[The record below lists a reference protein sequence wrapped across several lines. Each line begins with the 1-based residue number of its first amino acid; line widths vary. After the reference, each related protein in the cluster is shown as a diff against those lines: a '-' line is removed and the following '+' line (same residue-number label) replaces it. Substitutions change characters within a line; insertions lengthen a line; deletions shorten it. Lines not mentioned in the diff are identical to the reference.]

1 MVVPF
6 HTVNR
11 MVAERPDVLSAVFRA
26 LGDPTRRAMLRQLV
40 RGERTVG
47 ELAEPFDMSVQAAS
61 KHVRVLE
68 RAGLVR
74 RTVRGRAHHCRLD
87 ARRLAQAERWLA
99 FYTRFWN
106 ERLDALDALL
116 TGGETPPI
124 SPTTPAPARARA
136 ARRTRRRDA

>member
-1 MVVPF
+1 
-6 HTVNR
+6 
-11 MVAERPDVLSAVFRA
+11 MVAERPDVLSVVFRA
-26 LGDPTRRAMLRQLV
+26 LGDPTRRAMLRRLA

-74 RTVRGRAHHCRLD
+74 RTVHGRTHRCRLD
-87 ARRLAQAERWLA
+87 ARRLADAERWLA

-106 ERLDALDALL
+106 ERLDALDTML
-116 TGGETPPI
+116 GGGG
-124 SPTTPAPARARA
+124 SPTAAPAPPPTRARTT
-136 ARRTRRRDA
+136 RRPRRDA